1 MVTNDKQPIPTVA
14 IIGGGFA
21 GAATVI
27 NLCKKQK
34 RPLKILFFNESFP
47 LAKGI
52 AYSSKNDYHVLNVA
66 AGKMSLF
73 NNEPLHFVNWIK
85 SHAKQYATDDLASRF
100 LPRFVFGNY
109 MAHVFNEVLAISN
122 TCNVLRVEER
132 ICDVTVDEDGYK
144 IKTKSGNNF
153 MASKVLYAPGN
164 FIPEVPKSVDQTL
177 TTAKRYFSNP
187 WTEEATDKL
196 NDKED
201 VLILGTGLTMV
212 DTVLS
217 LLEKNF
223 KGNIIAAST
232 HGFFPLPHRKY
243 EPYSDIL
250 IELKRPYSINQI
262 FDAFR
267 KHVKEARKRNM
278 FGASVVDALRPFTQ
292 DIWLQL
298 DLTEKRRFINHVRHT
313 WGLARHR
320 LPVEVYERIA
330 PLLESGKLKILAGRI
345 KESKITDG
353 EVEVVI
359 SERKTQIPVFMK
371 VQRIINCTGPQ
382 TDITRIED
390 ELMKNLLQKNI
401 IEPDELKLGIRAT
414 AYGNVI
420 TSNKISTSFFTI
432 GGMLRGVLWES
443 TAVPEIRVQ
452 AERAAQ
458 MLMS

>member
-1 MVTNDKQPIPTVA
+1 MTSNNHIPVIA
-14 IIGGGFA
+14 IIGGGFS

-27 NLCKKQK
+27 HLCNKVRQ
-34 RPLKILFFNESFP
+34 PTKILFFNDGYP

-52 AYSSKNDYHVLNVA
+52 AYSSNNNYHVLNVA

-73 NNEPLHFVNWIK
+73 NNDPLHFANWARSNAVEFANEETELK
-85 SHAKQYATDDLASRF
+85 F
-100 LPRFVFGNY
+100 LPRYVFGNY
-109 MAHVFNEVLAISN
+109 VQVIYSEALKKSKD
-122 TCNVLRVEER
+122 CSVEEINER
-132 ICDVTVDEDGYK
+132 VIDVQHEQNTYSLTTKGGKKFSAEK
-144 IKTKSGNNF
+144 I
-153 MASKVLYAPGN
+153 LYAAGN
-164 FIPEVPKSVDQTL
+164 FIPEIPKSVSNELIQT
-177 TTAKRYFSNP
+177 KRYFSNP
-187 WTEEATDKL
+187 WTEEATNGLK
-196 NDKED
+196 DKED

-212 DTVLS
+212 DTILS
-217 LLEKNF
+217 LLEKNY

-232 HGFFPLPHRKY
+232 FGFFPLPHRRY

-262 FDAFR
+262 FDVFR
-267 KHVKEARKRNM
+267 KHVKEARKRNL
-278 FGASVVDALRPFTQ
+278 FGAAVVDALRPFTQ

-298 DLTEKRRFINHVRHT
+298 DLTEKKRFINHVRHT

-320 LPVEVYERIA
+320 LPVEVYERMV

-353 EVEVVI
+353 LVEVMI
-359 SERKTQIPVFMK
+359 TERKSQIPVFMK

-382 TDITRIED
+382 TDITKIDD
-390 ELMKNLLQKNI
+390 ELMQNLLKKNL

-420 TSNKISTSFFTI
+420 TENKISTSFFTI
-432 GGMLRGVLWES
+432 GPTLRGVLWES

-452 AERAAQ
+452 AERVAG
-458 MLMS
+458 LLLRD